1 MKGRVMENINSN
13 ISLGIHRETD
23 VLALARAEKKRDYWQ
38 KVSKGILPVPTE
50 AGADYAEERLIYWI
64 KQVEKYRARIEAHI
78 REFEKIKDPI
88 GFLSWISGVVETIR
102 NIINLI
108 TTIK

>member
-1 MKGRVMENINSN
+1 MENINSN

-38 KVSKGILPVPTE
+38 KVTKGTLPLPSV
-50 AGADYAEERLIYWI
+50 GNADYAEERLIYWI

-78 REFEKIKDPI
+78 REFEKIKDPV
-88 GFLSWISGVVETIR
+88 GFISWISGVVETIR
-102 NIINLI
+102 SIINLI
-108 TTIK
+108 TTVK